1 MAQTDYV
8 GNTNGVILATGSLG
22 VAEAAVTILDL
33 RGAGGVSVQITGTFT
48 ATVTFEVSNDGTN
61 WVAVELTTPAG
72 AAAATTAT
80 APGIFVGPLCYQMF
94 RARCS
99 AYTSGT
105 AVVTIQTVPGIYAPL
120 P

>member
-1 MAQTDYV
+1 MGEM
-8 GNTNGVILATGSLG
+8 GNTNTYLRAIGSLD
-22 VAEAAVTILDL
+22 AAQEAVTIDNL
-33 RGAGGVSVQITGTFT
+33 RGAGSVSVQLTGTFT

-61 WVAVELTTPAG
+61 WVEVKLTTPGG

-80 APGIFVGPLCYQMF
+80 TTGIYCGPIGGHFKF

-105 AVVTIQTVPGIYAPL
+105 IVTTVCTSPAGYISL
-120 P
+120 